1 MAANKSITE
10 LPWFKN
16 ATFIYALLA
25 VIFASIILWD
35 LWNNY
40 ILDVSIDGLNHS
52 ISSIFAPLVK
62 LTAAYASFVG
72 LLALNHR
79 SIQSKEQIAKA
90 ERQIELANRQFEL
103 ASKQF
108 KLVQKQNVFTNYY
121 KHIEEFTKY
130 VENKGGV
137 FKDLNPHKAHSIM
150 FPDAKEGDYT
160 PRQLDIKNIETSI
173 SFACGYLRQALED
186 NDYVSVIEAIKIIT
200 LNLEIPTSGAL
211 NYYGDTTT
219 ARSVN
224 YILASMNN
232 KVEDSA
238 VALIQGIYKLLNN
251 YMSLQAFEQTQQC
264 NVYNKLLSANIQLT
278 GRNSSLS
285 IQKLSNLLGEIGD
298 VSNDKISEL

>member
-10 LPWFKN
+10 LPWFKK
-16 ATFIYALLA
+16 ATVIYAVLA

-52 ISSIFAPLVK
+52 ISSMFAPLIK

-108 KLVQKQNVFTNYY
+108 KLAQKQNVFTNYY

-130 VENKGGV
+130 IENKGGV
-137 FKDLNPHKAHSIM
+137 FKGLNSHKAHRIM

-160 PRQLDIKNIETSI
+160 PRQLDMKNIETSI

-186 NDYVSVIEAIKIIT
+186 NDYSNVIEAIKIIT

-211 NYYGDTTT
+211 NYYGETTT

-232 KVEDSA
+232 KVMDSS
-238 VALIQGIYKLLNN
+238 VALVKGIYQLLDN

-264 NVYNKLLSANIQLT
+264 NVYEKLLGAQIQLIR
-278 GRNSSLS
+278 RNSSPS
-285 IQKLSNLLGEIGD
+285 IQELSNLLREIGD
-298 VSNDKISEL
+298 VSIDKISVL